1 MRKLLKRLNTQQKLT
16 LLLVAILIVAQVWFD
31 LLIPDYMADVV
42 VLTQTPGNHVTE
54 IWAIGLK
61 MLGAALGS
69 VGASIVSAL
78 LVERT
83 AAQFSQALRSDL
95 FLRINEFSQAEIQK
109 FSTASLITRS
119 TNDITQV
126 QSLLSVSVWSLVR
139 GPVMVTLALTKIAGK
154 GEQWMTY
161 TGIAILFMAAIL
173 GIMLRLAIPK
183 FKIIQELTDDITR
196 VTRENLIG
204 LPVIHATN
212 SQVRAEAKSE
222 KVNEKLTRT
231 GLFVGRTFSIMFQ
244 LLILAINLLS
254 VAIFWIGA
262 GLIDNATQP
271 NKLVIF
277 SDMVVFSNYTVQ
289 IFMSFMVMSMVLF
302 VYPRASVSAGRINE
316 VLNTETS
323 IKDGT
328 GKPNPDRRGA
338 IAFKNVD
345 FRFPDA
351 SEDALTDINLTIAP
365 GQTVGI
371 IGATGSGKTALIN
384 LLTRFYDVTSGS
396 VEIDGVDVR
405 DMKLAD
411 LYAQIGYVTQQAVLF
426 KGTVASNVTYGE
438 NTTQQQ
444 TAEQRVTDAL
454 EIAQIADYI
463 ANQPD
468 GTQHEIAQGGK
479 NLSGGQRQRLS
490 IARAIAK
497 QPQFLIFDDSF
508 SALDYKTDRLLRTA
522 LKEKTKGTT
531 TLIVAQRVGSIRDA
545 DQIVVMDNGRITD
558 IGTHTE
564 LMEKSTIYQEIAN
577 SQECHIND
585 QQVGA

>member
-95 FLRINEFSQAEIQK
+95 FLRINDFSQAEIQK

-126 QSLLSVSVWSLVR
+126 QTLLSVSVWSLVR

-244 LLILAINLLS
+244 LLMLAINLLS

-351 SEDALTDINLTIAP
+351 SEDALTDINLSIAP

-371 IGATGSGKTALIN
+371 IGATGSGKTTLIN

-497 QPQFLIFDDSF
+497 QPQILIFDDSF

-577 SQECHIND
+577 SQESHIND

>member
-69 VGASIVSAL
+69 VGASIFSAL

-95 FLRINEFSQAEIQK
+95 FLRINDFSQAEIQK

-126 QSLLSVSVWSLVR
+126 QTLLSVSVWSLVR

-244 LLILAINLLS
+244 LLMLAINLLS

-351 SEDALTDINLTIAP
+351 SEDALTDINLSIAP

-490 IARAIAK
+490 IARAVAK
-497 QPQFLIFDDSF
+497 QPQILIFDDSF

-577 SQECHIND
+577 SQESHIND

>member
-95 FLRINEFSQAEIQK
+95 FLRINDFSQAEIQK

-244 LLILAINLLS
+244 LLMLAINLLS

-411 LYAQIGYVTQQAVLF
+411 LYAQIGYVTQQAALF
-426 KGTVASNVTYGE
+426 KGTVASNVIYGE

-468 GTQHEIAQGGK
+468 GTQHEIAQAGK

-497 QPQFLIFDDSF
+497 QPQILIFDDSF

-577 SQECHIND
+577 SQESHIND

>member
-16 LLLVAILIVAQVWFD
+16 LLLVSILIVAQVWFD

-61 MLGAALGS
+61 MLGASLGS

-161 TGIAILFMAAIL
+161 TGIAILFMATIL

-468 GTQHEIAQGGK
+468 GTQHEIAQAGK
-479 NLSGGQRQRLS
+479 NLSGGQRQCLS

-497 QPQFLIFDDSF
+497 QPQILIFDDSF

-577 SQECHIND
+577 SQESHIND